1 MSDKAHLKKKGS
13 EKQMTRYYT
22 EYWWETRFVSIYE
35 TEDKEYESHNETAV
49 DLFLISYGI
58 FVSGFT

>member
-1 MSDKAHLKKKGS
+1 
-13 EKQMTRYYT
+13 MTRYYT

-49 DLFLISYGI
+49 DLFLISSGI